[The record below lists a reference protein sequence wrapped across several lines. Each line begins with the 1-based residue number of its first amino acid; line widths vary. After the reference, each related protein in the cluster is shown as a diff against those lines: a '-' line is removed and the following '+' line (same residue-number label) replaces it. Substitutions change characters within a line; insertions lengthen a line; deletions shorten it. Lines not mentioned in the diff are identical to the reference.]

1 VDTILQYFFEY
12 RYAVI
17 FLGTFIEGEI
27 ILIVG
32 GFLVSEGDLSF
43 SSLVSLATTASVA
56 GDNCFYW
63 LGRSQAVETK
73 HPWCVRLVNF
83 IGEKR
88 LFKGEEFVRRHG
100 GKSVFFLRF
109 LYGLRCAGA
118 LTAGLLGMGF
128 KRFFLS
134 NFLGCLTWAT
144 SISSLGYLFGKSLEA
159 IAQGVK
165 LAEIGFVLIVTG
177 LIAIYFLRRRTRG
190 ETPRNPFEGR
200 G

>member
-27 ILIVG
+27 ILIVE

-63 LGRSQAVETK
+63 LGRSQAVGTK

-83 IGEKR
+83 IGGKR
-88 LFKGEEFVRRHG
+88 LFKGEDFVRRHG
-100 GKSVFFLRF
+100 GKSVFFLRKGYS
-109 LYGLRCAGA
+109 LRSTAYYMLGLF
-118 LTAGLLGMGF
+118 LLGQAPTAPCVFEKGMRSGG
-128 KRFFLS
+128 
-134 NFLGCLTWAT
+134 LGLNRLAQE
-144 SISSLGYLFGKSLEA
+144 SVKQQSSCA
-159 IAQGVK
+159 
-165 LAEIGFVLIVTG
+165 
-177 LIAIYFLRRRTRG
+177 
-190 ETPRNPFEGR
+190 
-200 G
+200 